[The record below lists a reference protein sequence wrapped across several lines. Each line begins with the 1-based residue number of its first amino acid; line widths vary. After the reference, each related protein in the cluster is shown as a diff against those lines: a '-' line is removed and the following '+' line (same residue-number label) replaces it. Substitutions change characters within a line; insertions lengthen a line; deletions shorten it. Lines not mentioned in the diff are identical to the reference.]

1 MSRDCKRWLEEKET
15 LSPIKTVS
23 NVAPLSSSTWKASDT
38 ASNRQAIQASVKNCG
53 ILNKGN
59 TGYIIAILQFHSTM
73 EEFWSSFNAVSKT
86 LSPFVSSFV
95 KIMSLWKPSRLLD
108 PFQFLRFL
116 KQVLVKSER
125 PYFNIFEQQDAREIL
140 GCILYELCG
149 DFILVQVK
157 TRVTM
162 DSLSCHRSVDDY
174 FNSIQ
179 FNSYLFSKKY
189 IYIYIK

>member
-1 MSRDCKRWLEEKET
+1 M
-15 LSPIKTVS
+15 
-23 NVAPLSSSTWKASDT
+23 APLSSSTWKASDT

-95 KIMSLWKPSRLLD
+95 KMSLSKPSQTAID
-108 PFQFLRFL
+108 PCQFLRFL

-125 PYFNIFEQQDAREIL
+125 PHFNIFEQQDARKIL
-140 GCILYELCG
+140 ACILYELCG

-162 DSLSCHRSVDDY
+162 DSLSCLTASGSKHSAVFFRFIFITRTSLRR
-174 FNSIQ
+174 Q
-179 FNSYLFSKKY
+179 FFFL
-189 IYIYIK
+189 